1 MASFEHGANMRRRE
15 FLGVLV
21 AAAPSLATSVQAQD
35 AGRKYRIAA
44 LVPQPRNSASYVA
57 LFDEIQKF
65 GFNEGQNL
73 TIDFRSYG
81 RQIELLSK
89 YADELFTIRADVILA
104 AGDLAIRAAQQASKA
119 VPILALADDLLG
131 SRFVTSLA
139 RPGGNTT
146 GVSLMATEL
155 DGKRQDIL
163 IEAVPGVRRI
173 AVLADTNITAPR
185 QIQALQDAAV
195 TRGVELSI
203 HRVSRSDEIAPAM
216 TAAKDSNVGALNVLA
231 SPLLFANRNVIFEL
245 AAAMRLPAIY
255 QWPEMAEEGGFIGYG
270 PRVVQLYRDILS
282 RQLVQLL
289 RGTKPGDLPVEQP
302 TKFEFVI
309 NLKTA
314 KTLGLSVSRSMQLL
328 ADGVIE

>member
-1 MASFEHGANMRRRE
+1 MIRRGLFGALCWVAVAS
-15 FLGVLV
+15 
-21 AAAPSLATSVQAQD
+21 PLATPVQTQE

-44 LVPQPRNSASYVA
+44 LLPQPRNSPSYAA
-57 LFDEIQKF
+57 LFGEIQKF
-65 GFNEGQNL
+65 GFIEGQNL
-73 TIDFRSYG
+73 TIDSRSYG

-89 YADELFTIRADVILA
+89 HANELFATPADVILA
-104 AGDLAIRAAQQASKA
+104 AGDPAIRAAQQATKA
-119 VPILALADDLLG
+119 VPILAFTDDLLG
-131 SRFVTSLA
+131 SGFVSSLA
-139 RPGGNTT
+139 KPGGNTT

-163 IEAVPGVRRI
+163 IEAVPGLRRM
-173 AVLADTNITAPR
+173 AALADTNTTAT
-185 QIQALQDAAV
+185 QQLEALQSAAR

-203 HRVSRSDEIAPAM
+203 HRVKRSDEIAAAM
-216 TAAKDSNVGALNVLA
+216 AAANDANAGALNVLA
-231 SPLLFANRNVIFEL
+231 SPLLFANRNVIIER

-255 QWPEMAEEGGFIGYG
+255 QWPEMAEEGGLIGYG
-270 PRVVQLYRDILS
+270 PRIVQLYRDVMS

-289 RGTKPGDLPVEQP
+289 RSARPGDVPVEQP

-314 KTLGLSVSRSMQLL
+314 KALGLSVSRSMQLL